1 MVTQTLQCDQI
12 FKVLN
17 MFPANYLSVE
27 ARRMEPPSL
36 SSVAS
41 GREARSSHGAR
52 NLSTRAGEAGAAGR
66 GEPPPGEAGAELEMT
81 TEALAG
87 EPETWIL
94 GSTSAPSYLQ
104 PRLGLAFSGLQ
115 DSFPVVFPQRPKD
128 HILVV
133 GGRGS
138 GRTRGFANQASK
150 TERPGFKSYLC
161 HPAAV

>member
-52 NLSTRAGEAGAAGR
+52 DLSTRAGEAGGGSGERRAPAGR
-66 GEPPPGEAGAELEMT
+66 G
-81 TEALAG
+81 
-87 EPETWIL
+87 
-94 GSTSAPSYLQ
+94 
-104 PRLGLAFSGLQ
+104 
-115 DSFPVVFPQRPKD
+115 
-128 HILVV
+128 
-133 GGRGS
+133 RG
-138 GRTRGFANQASK
+138 
-150 TERPGFKSYLC
+150 
-161 HPAAV
+161 

>member
-1 MVTQTLQCDQI
+1 MTKFLKCSTCSQQI
-12 FKVLN
+12 TSPWKREEWSLHPSPQWPLEEKPGAPTEPGTFL
-17 MFPANYLSVE
+17 PE
-27 ARRMEPPSL
+27 RARR
-36 SSVAS
+36 
-41 GREARSSHGAR
+41 GQR
-52 NLSTRAGEAGAAGR
+52 GEENR
-66 GEPPPGEAGAELEMT
+66 EPPPGEAGAELEMT

-115 DSFPVVFPQRPKD
+115 DSFPVVFPQGPKD